1 MWMVSTW
8 KKMDF
13 MNLKKQKSINTTVRD
28 LIEDAKGITALLT
41 LQRSIFIY
49 VSFTKAFLNR
59 MSLNKTRKGT
69 RF

>member
-1 MWMVSTW
+1 
-8 KKMDF
+8 

-41 LQRSIFIY
+41 LQGSIFIY
-49 VSFTKAFLNR
+49 VSFTKAILNR

>member
-1 MWMVSTW
+1 
-8 KKMDF
+8 

-41 LQRSIFIY
+41 LRRSIFIY